1 VRRLLAAAGPRPAPP
16 AEDLAAITA
25 AARAEWRRLYGGRA
39 APAAPAPAR
48 ARSGDRLEP
57 AAGDTALARSSSA
70 RPRRW
75 LPLAA
80 AAALAVAL
88 GAAWWLRR
96 PAPPAAPPT
105 VATIEVVAGEVRL
118 WTADGKGPLAVS
130 TGALGRPLPTG
141 SEVETAGGGG
151 GEPGRLALRTAGGAS
166 LRLDAGTR
174 LRLASAG
181 RVELDRGAVYIDSG
195 ADPGGRGRIAVA
207 TAAGVFHELGTQF
220 EVRTAGGA
228 GAATLLRVRE
238 GRVALER
245 GGEAVVTA
253 AGEELTVHGDGRL
266 DRARV
271 AAAGPGWEWVLATAP
286 RLDIEGVTVR
296 EFLDWVARETGLRIE
311 FADREA
317 AALAD
322 SVVLHGSIAHL
333 SVDQALGT
341 ALASAGLGY
350 RIADAVLEVFADDR

>member
-1 VRRLLAAAGPRPAPP
+1 
-16 AEDLAAITA
+16 
-25 AARAEWRRLYGGRA
+25 
-39 APAAPAPAR
+39 
-48 ARSGDRLEP
+48 
-57 AAGDTALARSSSA
+57 
-70 RPRRW
+70 
-75 LPLAA
+75 
-80 AAALAVAL
+80 
-88 GAAWWLRR
+88 
-96 PAPPAAPPT
+96 
-105 VATIEVVAGEVRL
+105 
-118 WTADGKGPLAVS
+118 
-130 TGALGRPLPTG
+130 
-141 SEVETAGGGG
+141 
-151 GEPGRLALRTAGGAS
+151 
-166 LRLDAGTR
+166 
-174 LRLASAG
+174 
-181 RVELDRGAVYIDSG
+181 
-195 ADPGGRGRIAVA
+195 
-207 TAAGVFHELGTQF
+207 
-220 EVRTAGGA
+220 
-228 GAATLLRVRE
+228 
-238 GRVALER
+238 VALER